1 MVRIFTPQNKIAE
14 KIGEIDESP
23 PDIESPPTLF
33 DQITNAHIFK
43 ATAVLDAAL
52 QDFHRDGVTGL
63 SSAGLQHKV
72 GWNDNDGGELAEIKR
87 EQYVLVEEGL
97 ILRKCQCTTRS
108 MTGARQKENP
118 PRGNNNADGPPR
130 ESNATP
136 TLTDQTD
143 EASNGEVH
151 WDHPEETDDNEVV
164 RNSEANVNNDRRG
177 CPVEEI
183 TDWTDDID
191 NGLSWNQLS

>member
-1 MVRIFTPQNKIAE
+1 MPHPRRQLCDWAFQSTKKLSPRAIRATN
-14 KIGEIDESP
+14 DESP
-23 PDIESPPTLF
+23 PDIKSPPTLF

-97 ILRKCQCTTRS
+97 ILRKCQCITRS

-118 PRGNNNADGPPR
+118 PRGNNNAHR
-130 ESNATP
+130 TTP
-136 TLTDQTD
+136 
-143 EASNGEVH
+143 GEQCDTNTH
-151 WDHPEETDDNEVV
+151 RP
-164 RNSEANVNNDRRG
+164 DR
-177 CPVEEI
+177 
-183 TDWTDDID
+183 
-191 NGLSWNQLS
+191 

>member
-1 MVRIFTPQNKIAE
+1 MHT
-14 KIGEIDESP
+14 
-23 PDIESPPTLF
+23 
-33 DQITNAHIFK
+33 
-43 ATAVLDAAL
+43 
-52 QDFHRDGVTGL
+52 
-63 SSAGLQHKV
+63 
-72 GWNDNDGGELAEIKR
+72 
-87 EQYVLVEEGL
+87 
-97 ILRKCQCTTRS
+97 
-108 MTGARQKENP
+108 
-118 PRGNNNADGPPR
+118 GPPR

-191 NGLSWNQLS
+191 NGLSWNQLSRIKNSDSSTTSTVFSTGNAPKNIVTIELRPRVSERLNIRRNIPNK